1 MLRFCNMEFIGN
13 FLQNNSHANT
23 KPKLKMKK
31 YTKTHANKKAFDNHL
46 KKIKEREG
54 QYEISG
60 NTITYWFGDTGIYN
74 TQQKKIDFASKK
86 GNLLTFKKPISWKG
100 ESKKQ
105 IINYGLEQDR
115 KSGAIKIIGFGY
127 DSPWYKSINELID
140 AMDWEQMSKW
150 HS

>member
-1 MLRFCNMEFIGN
+1 MLRFCNMEFTGN
-13 FLQNNSHANT
+13 FLKKNSHINT
-23 KPKLKMKK
+23 KLKFKMKK

-46 KKIKEREG
+46 KKIKAREG
-54 QYEISG
+54 QYEING
-60 NTITYWFGDTGIYN
+60 NTITYWFGDTGIYD

-105 IINYGLEQDR
+105 IINYGLEKDR

-127 DSPWYKSINELID
+127 DSPWYKSMKELID

>member
-1 MLRFCNMEFIGN
+1 
-13 FLQNNSHANT
+13 
-23 KPKLKMKK
+23 MKK

-46 KKIKEREG
+46 KKIKAREG

-100 ESKKQ
+100 ESKRQ
-105 IINYGLEQDR
+105 IINYGLEKDR

-127 DSPWYKSINELID
+127 DSPWYKNMKELID
-140 AMDWEQMSKW
+140 AMDWEQMAKW